1 MYYND
6 IIISILLCDYIIPFS
21 TRNLADGPLGKLATL
36 YNRKSRSCV
45 LGHEHQSQLSA
56 LTRFL
61 S

>member
-6 IIISILLCDYIIPFS
+6 IIISILLCDCHYIIPFS

-36 YNRKSRSCV
+36 YNRKSKSCV

-56 LTRFL
+56 LT
-61 S
+61 